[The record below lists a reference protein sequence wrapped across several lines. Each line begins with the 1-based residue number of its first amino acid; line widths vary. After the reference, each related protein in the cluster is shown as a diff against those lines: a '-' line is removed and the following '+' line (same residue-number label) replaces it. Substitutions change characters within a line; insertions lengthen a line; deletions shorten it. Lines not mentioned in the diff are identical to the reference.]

1 MLAWTSFLF
10 FFRSDI
16 RAWNEMRKTSI
27 HKGVIDSPGLMR
39 GAQGVPIHTGRYAVM
54 LFRVVQWESGFI
66 LSVKELKKPVTI
78 EYFKNKSGESGIP
91 YQTLINMYLDDCAVK
106 KKELEINWK

>member
-1 MLAWTSFLF
+1 MDFISL
-10 FFRSDI
+10 FFRSEI

-27 HKGVIDSPGLMR
+27 NKGVIDSPGLMS

-78 EYFKNKSGESGIP
+78 KLNPATIEYFNLNNSPNRFEAGN
-91 YQTLINMYLDDCAVK
+91 LA
-106 KKELEINWK
+106 